1 MNKRR
6 AVSVPDWVTQA
17 LPPMPGERKPMT
29 ALAAAELKNGDWAVA
44 TATTLLVISPKGVE
58 FDFDWD
64 RVDNASWDNETDT
77 ITVNRVDGKE
87 PLRLHLASDPEA
99 RFATTLRERVQSS
112 VVMSEV
118 VDVAPGVTAKVAL
131 RRTATGRII
140 SQVMGQAN
148 LDLKNPQ
155 ILARVNEA
163 EERLRDHAGL
173 PS

>member
-1 MNKRR
+1 MSRRR
-6 AVSVPDWVTQA
+6 AISVPDWVTQA
-17 LPPMPGERKPMT
+17 LPPAPGERKPMT
-29 ALAAAELKNGDWAVA
+29 ALAAAELKDGRWTVA
-44 TATTLLVISPKGVE
+44 TATTLLVVSLDGAEV
-58 FDFDWD
+58 DFDWD
-64 RVDNASWDNETDT
+64 AVDNAAWDNEADT
-77 ITVNRVDGKE
+77 ITVIFVDGRE

-112 VVMSEV
+112 VVMSEI

-140 SQVMGQAN
+140 SQVMGRAN
-148 LDLKNPQ
+148 LNLKNPE

-163 EERLRDHAGL
+163 EARLRDHAGL